1 MEDLK
6 AQRDKLLTNAED
18 CELIA
23 TLATDRKK
31 REMFRTLAADLRRM
45 VADMEEAMAAK
56 KAS

>member
-1 MEDLK
+1 MEDLT
-6 AQRDKLLTNAED
+6 AQRDKLLTNAAD

-23 TLATDRKK
+23 NLATDRKK
-31 REMFRTLAADLRRM
+31 RETFRTLATDLRKM